1 MNKTLLF
8 LLILSQ
14 ESTLVCNQVAIL
26 VHGTWGAN
34 AAWHQ
39 PNDPF
44 YETLKA
50 GFFKQNIKLINFS
63 WSGKFLYTER
73 LLAGQKLAALINSYP
88 ANTSF
93 ILITHS
99 HGSNVA
105 ISASHLLTKKNQIAI
120 FYALGTPVD
129 MISHAPNMNVIKK
142 FYHLFSFADMYQ
154 TVMCTH
160 ARIFPKIDNI
170 YNLNIEINDK
180 KPLHEELHCIEIAKW
195 LPQLSKLLANLNCD
209 SHINIKFYLDQAPKI
224 IVDQNIKSKL
234 DFDDKLQERLC
245 HHIVG
250 DYLDRRRI

>member
-44 YETLKA
+44 YETLKT

-99 HGSNVA
+99 HGSNVV

-160 ARIFPKIDNI
+160 ARIFPKINNI
-170 YNLNIEINDK
+170 YNLNVEINDK
-180 KPLHEELHCIEIAKW
+180 KPLHEELHCIAIAKW

-209 SHINIKFYLDQAPKI
+209 SHINIKFYHDQAPKI